1 MSIPSSL
8 MSLLPGPKTTL
19 TLYELSATNSDSM
32 TPIETWT
39 AIQTL
44 DGSLQPLSAKE
55 SIEYNKETLIANF
68 KFIVATSCFTSS
80 TNEGKLVSKNQLRS
94 TTRTFDIVFNGA
106 RPEAMI
112 PHYSVILKEVT

>member
-1 MSIPSSL
+1 MAIPASL

-68 KFIVATSCFTSS
+68 KFIVATSCFANS
-80 TNEGKLVSKNQLRS
+80 TNEAKLVSKNQLRS

>member
-1 MSIPSSL
+1 MAIPASL

-19 TLYELSATNSDSM
+19 TLYELTTTNSASM
-32 TPIETWT
+32 TPIDTWT

-44 DGSLQPLSAKE
+44 DGSLQPLSANE
-55 SIEYNKETLIANF
+55 SMEYNKETLIANF
-68 KFIVATSCFTSS
+68 KFIVATSCFINA

-94 TTRTFDIVFNGA
+94 ATRTFDIIFNGA

>member
-1 MSIPSSL
+1 MAIPASL

-32 TPIETWT
+32 TPVETWT

-44 DGSLQPLSAKE
+44 DGSLQPLNAKE

-68 KFIVATSCFTSS
+68 KFIVATSCFTNS